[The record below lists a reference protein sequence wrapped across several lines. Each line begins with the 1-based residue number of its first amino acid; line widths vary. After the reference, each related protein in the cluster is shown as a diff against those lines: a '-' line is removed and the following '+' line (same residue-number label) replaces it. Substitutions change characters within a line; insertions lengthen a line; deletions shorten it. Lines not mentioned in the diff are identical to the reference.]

1 MKKTKIGIPK
11 ALLYYRYS
19 ILWKTFFNN
28 LNCEI
33 ITSGDT
39 NKEILELGKKYSID
53 ESCLSSKIYIGHVA
67 TLVNKCDYILVPR
80 VENYGKKEKVCVK
93 FNGIYDIV
101 KNLFPTQ
108 KILEYNI
115 EKNKNPFM
123 ILSFIKLGKK
133 ITNNYFK
140 IIISYIKAI
149 KKHKEVELKLEQKQK
164 EKLNSKNKKLLI
176 V

>member
-19 ILWKTFFNN
+19 ILWKTFFTN

-101 KNLFPTQ
+101 KKLFPTQ
-108 KILEYNI
+108 KIL
-115 EKNKNPFM
+115 
-123 ILSFIKLGKK
+123 
-133 ITNNYFK
+133 
-140 IIISYIKAI
+140 
-149 KKHKEVELKLEQKQK
+149 
-164 EKLNSKNKKLLI
+164 
-176 V
+176 